1 MSAGAAQ
8 QTYSLFQMSVNTRAA
23 SRIQTRADLANSE
36 VVTMV
41 KRLAREHHSAA
52 LAQLASRIAAVLRYG
67 SAAGEDPFAKVK
79 SLISGLIAR
88 LESEASADA
97 TEKAYCDEEIAKTET
112 KKGELE
118 SDISKLTTKIDQAT
132 ASAAKLKADVKE
144 LQVELADL
152 AKQQAEMDSIRSET
166 HADHTQATADLELG
180 LAGVRKALGVLRD
193 YYGSSAA
200 AAMVQDSSN
209 FEALM
214 QQPAL
219 PEKHEKAQGAGWSII
234 ETLMVVES
242 DFAKSLATEELEES
256 DAQAESEKTTQE
268 NAVTKTLKDQDEKYK
283 SQAAASLDKNI
294 GEMSGD
300 RDTTNTELSA
310 VLEYYSTIKKRCIAK
325 PETYEE
331 RRRRRAAEIEG
342 LKQALA
348 ILEGELAF
356 MQRGKRRP
364 PGAFLSA
371 AQ

>member
-1 MSAGAAQ
+1 
-8 QTYSLFQMSVNTRAA
+8 
-23 SRIQTRADLANSE
+23 
-36 VVTMV
+36 
-41 KRLAREHHSAA
+41 
-52 LAQLASRIAAVLRYG
+52 
-67 SAAGEDPFAKVK
+67 
-79 SLISGLIAR
+79 
-88 LESEASADA
+88 
-97 TEKAYCDEEIAKTET
+97 
-112 KKGELE
+112 
-118 SDISKLTTKIDQAT
+118 
-132 ASAAKLKADVKE
+132 LKADAKE
-144 LQVELADL
+144 LQSELADL

-166 HADHTQATADLELG
+166 HADYTQAKADLELG

-200 AAMVQDSSN
+200 AAAMVQDSSH

-219 PEKHEKAQGAGWSII
+219 PEQHEKAQGAGWSII

-242 DFAKSLATEELEES
+242 DFAKNLSTEEFEEA
-256 DAQAESEKTTQE
+256 DAQAEYEKTTQE
-268 NAVTKTLKDQDEKYK
+268 NAVTKALKDQDVKYK
-283 SQAAASLDKNI
+283 SQAAASLDKNL

-300 RDTTNTELSA
+300 RDTTSTELSA
-310 VLEYYSTIKKRCIAK
+310 VLEYYSKIKERCIAN

-356 MQRGKRRP
+356 MQRGRRRP
-364 PGAFLSA
+364 HAGFLTA